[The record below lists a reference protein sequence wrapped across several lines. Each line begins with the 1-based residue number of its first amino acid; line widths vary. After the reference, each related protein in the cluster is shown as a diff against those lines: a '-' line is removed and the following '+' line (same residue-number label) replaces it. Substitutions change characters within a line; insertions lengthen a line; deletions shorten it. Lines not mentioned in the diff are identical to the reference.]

1 MRTRSAWL
9 SVPLLFALLFQLSC
23 RSRPRIP
30 VVEQTNMAM
39 GTFFTIAIYGDV
51 DADSARA
58 AIAAAFDT
66 IRVVENH
73 TSTNLPESDIARL
86 NRHSGKDFV
95 ALWDDLAS
103 MLRMATQ
110 VSKASGGAFD
120 VTIGAETA
128 LWGFEDQPLKPPDSS
143 AVDSCLRLVNYRD
156 LVLEDNRAKLARP
169 GMRVDLGGVAKGWAV
184 DRVFDWLLARGYRDV
199 MVDGGGDFHVASTA
213 LTAGQRHVWVRHPRA
228 RGQYFARF
236 KLDNGAVAT
245 SGDYERFFIW
255 KGVRYHHILDPAT
268 GWPARRAVSVTV
280 VGPSTALCDAW
291 ATAVF
296 VLGPEEGL
304 RRIRQQKG
312 LEALVVSAD
321 STGLWWTAT
330 DSLAQRLEVL
340 DENARFKKV
349 N

>member
-1 MRTRSAWL
+1 MRARYAWL

-30 VVEQTNMAM
+30 VVEQTDMAM

-95 ALWDDLAS
+95 GLWDDLAS

-110 VSKASGGAFD
+110 VSRASGGAFD

-128 LWGFEDQPLKPPDSS
+128 LWGFENQPLKPPDSS
-143 AVDSCLRLVNYRD
+143 AVDSCLKLVNYRD
-156 LVLEDNRAKLARP
+156 LVLDGNRAKLARP
-169 GMRVDLGGVAKGWAV
+169 GMRLDLGGVAKGWAV
-184 DRVFDWLLARGYRDV
+184 DRVFDWLLARGYLDV

-340 DENARFKKV
+340 DESARFKKV